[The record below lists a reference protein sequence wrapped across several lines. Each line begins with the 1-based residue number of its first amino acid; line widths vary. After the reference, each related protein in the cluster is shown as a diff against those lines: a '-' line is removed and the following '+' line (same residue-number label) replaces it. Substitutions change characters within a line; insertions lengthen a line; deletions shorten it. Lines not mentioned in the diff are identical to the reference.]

1 MIKKKQVKKSKI
13 ITMDKI
19 DIKEVQKQLEY
30 YFSDKNLSQ
39 DEFFHKEIEKNEEVL
54 LFQKQI

>member
-1 MIKKKQVKKSKI
+1 
-13 ITMDKI
+13 MDKI